1 MTSTTLCPKTIVCHK
16 PMGTM
21 FLDYE
26 TFSDVDI
33 SNGVYVYSG
42 SPNFEI
48 LLVSFQAPGREL
60 LQFSPVVDGMECEAA
75 KTFLAELDNPD
86 TILVARNAQFERV
99 CTGAYFKRV
108 IHPDR
113 WRCTAVLCAA
123 AGLPRSLDESGRAL
137 GLSEDERKLKTGKA
151 LINYF
156 CKPCKPTAANGNR
169 TRNLPSD
176 SPDKWRLF
184 KEYNSQDVKA
194 DIAIAGR
201 LSAYAPDS
209 TEQALYSLDQIIADR
224 GVALD
229 TAMVEKVNDY
239 VATHAEKLTDEMRD
253 ITGLSNPNSLSL
265 LRNWVQEHGGI
276 DTASLDKKSIA
287 ETLKDDSIPEDV
299 RRVLELRQQTG
310 KTSLAKYA
318 KAAEAVSPDGRIRG
332 MLMFYGA
339 RTGRWSG
346 RILQLQNLPQNHIE
360 DLDLAHSLVQAG
372 DFEMLETLYNDT
384 SDILS
389 QLIRTMLI
397 PSEDSRFVVSDFSAI
412 EARVIAWLAEEDW
425 RVKVFEDGGDIYCA
439 SASRMFGV
447 PVEKHG
453 QNARL
458 RQQGKVAELALGY
471 QGAAG
476 AIKQMDKNHAIPEDS
491 IPKIV
496 KDWRKASP
504 HIVKMWYD
512 YEAAAKK
519 AVKTWGVPF
528 RCKQGVSFECDGKAL
543 LATLPS
549 GRRISWWSPQLV
561 DDSLTYQGIEQGTN
575 AWCSRQT
582 YGGKLVE
589 NVVQATARDCL
600 AVKMTQAN
608 TMGYKIVAHV
618 HDEMII
624 DVPKSDADAAKTI
637 DKLMALPI
645 SWAKGLPLRGGTY
658 ECEYYQ
664 KD

>member
-1 MTSTTLCPKTIVCHK
+1 MPIEKV
-16 PMGTM
+16 M

-26 TFSDVDI
+26 TYSSVDI
-33 SNGVYVYSG
+33 KNGVYAYTE
-42 SPNFEI
+42 SPDFEV
-48 LLVSFQAPGREL
+48 LLVSFRAPGREL
-60 LQFSPVVDGMECEAA
+60 LQFSPREDGTDCEAA
-75 KTFLAELDNPD
+75 RLFFGALSDESL
-86 TILVARNAQFERV
+86 ILKARNAQFERI
-99 CTGAYFKRV
+99 CTGVFFKRP

-137 GLSEDERKLKTGKA
+137 GLAEDERKLKTGTA

-156 CKPCKPTAANGNR
+156 CKPCKPTAANGGR
-169 TRNLPSD
+169 TRNLPGD
-176 SPDKWRLF
+176 CPEKWRLF
-184 KEYNSQDVKA
+184 EDYNRRDVEA
-194 DIAIAGR
+194 DIAIADR
-201 LSAYAPDS
+201 LSAYTP
-209 TEQALYSLDQIIADR
+209 TEAEQKLYSLDQIIADR
-224 GVALD
+224 GVRAD
-229 TAMVEKVNDY
+229 TGMIDKVNGY
-239 VATHAEKLTDEMRD
+239 VATHGEELIAEMKEL
-253 ITGLSNPNSLSL
+253 TGLDNPNSLSL
-265 LRNWVQEHGGI
+265 LRTWVQEHGGI
-276 DTASLDKKSIA
+276 DIASLDKKSIA
-287 ETLKDDSIPEDV
+287 ETLEDDRIPDDV

-318 KAAEAVSPDGRIRG
+318 KAAESVSADGRLRG

-360 DLDLAHSLVQAG
+360 DLDLAHSLAQSG
-372 DFEMLETLYNDT
+372 DFDALETLYGDT
-384 SDILS
+384 SDVLS

-397 PSEDSRFVVSDFSAI
+397 PSEGCRFVVSDFSAI
-412 EARVIAWLAEEDW
+412 EARVIAWLADEDW
-425 RVKVFEDGGDIYCA
+425 RVKVFEDGGDIYCE

-453 QNARL
+453 QNAHL

-471 QGAAG
+471 GGSVG
-476 AIKQMDKNHAIPEDS
+476 AIKQMDKKHAIPEDT

-504 HIVKMWYD
+504 HIIRLWKRYD
-512 YEAAAKK
+512 SAATL
-519 AVKTWGVPF
+519 AVQKPGTTIPCPHGI
-528 RCKQGVSFECDGKAL
+528 SFYCDTQAL

-549 GRRISWWSPQLV
+549 GRRISWWAPQV
-561 DDSLTYQGIEQGTN
+561 TDEGLTYQGIEQGTN
-575 AWCSRQT
+575 AWCRRRT
-582 YGGKLVE
+582 YGGKLTE
-589 NVVQATARDCL
+589 NLVQATARDCL
-600 AVKMTQAN
+600 AVKMMQASAQ
-608 TMGYKIVAHV
+608 GYRIVAHV

-624 DVPKSDADAAKTI
+624 DVPKSDTNAAKTI

>member
-1 MTSTTLCPKTIVCHK
+1 MSIEKV
-16 PMGTM
+16 M

-26 TFSDVDI
+26 TYSSVDI
-33 SNGVYVYSG
+33 KNGVYAYTE
-42 SPNFEI
+42 SPDFEV
-48 LLVSFQAPGREL
+48 LLVSFRAPGREL
-60 LQFSPVVDGMECEAA
+60 LQFSPREDGFDCEAA
-75 KTFLAELDNPD
+75 RLFFEALIDESL
-86 TILVARNAQFERV
+86 ILKARNAQFERV

-137 GLSEDERKLKTGKA
+137 GLAEDERKLKTGTA

-156 CKPCKPTAANGNR
+156 CKPCKPTAANGGM
-169 TRNLPSD
+169 TRNFPGS
-176 SPDKWRLF
+176 SPEKWRLF
-184 KEYNSQDVKA
+184 KDYNRRDVDA
-194 DIAIAGR
+194 DIAIADR
-201 LSAYAPDS
+201 LSAYTP
-209 TEQALYSLDQIIADR
+209 TEAEQRLYSLDQIIADR
-224 GVALD
+224 GVRAD
-229 TAMVEKVNDY
+229 TGLIDKVNGY
-239 VATHAEKLTDEMRD
+239 VATHGEELIAEMKEL
-253 ITGLSNPNSLSL
+253 TGLDNPNSLSR
-265 LRNWVQEHGGI
+265 LRDWLKANGAA
-276 DTASLDKKSIA
+276 DMSDSMDKKAIA
-287 ETLKDDSIPEDV
+287 EALKTGAISDKV

-318 KAAEAVSPDGRIRG
+318 KAAESVSADGRLRG
-332 MLMFYGA
+332 MLVFYGA

-360 DLDLAHSLVQAG
+360 DLDLAHSLAQSGYFDA
-372 DFEMLETLYNDT
+372 LETLYGDT
-384 SDILS
+384 SDVLS

-397 PSEDSRFVVSDFSAI
+397 PSEGCRFVVSDFSAI
-412 EARVIAWLAEEDW
+412 EARVIAWLADEDW
-425 RVKVFEDGGDIYCA
+425 RIKVFEDGGDIYCE

-453 QNARL
+453 QNAHL

-471 QGAAG
+471 GGSVG
-476 AIKQMDKNHAIPEDS
+476 AIRQMDKKHAIPEDT

-504 HIVKMWYD
+504 HIVRLWKQYD
-512 YEAAAKK
+512 SAATL
-519 AVKTWGVPF
+519 AVQKPGTTIPCSHGI
-528 RCKQGVSFECDGKAL
+528 SFYCDTQAL

-549 GRRISWWSPQLV
+549 GRRISWWAPQV
-561 DDSLTYQGIEQGTN
+561 TDEGLTYQGIEQGAN
-575 AWCSRQT
+575 AWCRRST
-582 YGGKLVE
+582 YGGKLTE
-589 NVVQATARDCL
+589 NLVQATARDCL
-600 AVKMTQAN
+600 AVKMMQASAQ
-608 TMGYKIVAHV
+608 GYRIVAHV

-624 DVPKSDADAAKTI
+624 DVPKSDTDAAKTI